1 MRLLELAWCSTRLE
15 FYLSLVLVSL
25 TGSINVSTFF
35 CLLCETAV
43 VLYALRFPLKFC
55 AGKIVVR
62 QARIDPLAHAWH
74 LDCCVSF
81 GKVSTLSA
89 DQPSH
94 KPELQNPTLQESA
107 FTLVSIHQCW
117 ICFAFRDYLQQIH
130 FTRLYFLYL
139 LMNLIKAANASW

>member
-62 QARIDPLAHAWH
+62 QARIDPLAHA
-74 LDCCVSF
+74 
-81 GKVSTLSA
+81 
-89 DQPSH
+89 
-94 KPELQNPTLQESA
+94 
-107 FTLVSIHQCW
+107 
-117 ICFAFRDYLQQIH
+117 
-130 FTRLYFLYL
+130 
-139 LMNLIKAANASW
+139 